1 MSHISEQVFTAK
13 CKHVAPELAVG
24 TFKID
29 QLVLGRCGT
38 LPPTRTCDKTDAWG
52 QLTHTHTHV
61 NNLVQLCHEYVCIV
75 RATGVAMTTMANPTM
90 KTQTADTLL
99 V

>member
-13 CKHVAPELAVG
+13 CKHVAPVLAVG
-24 TFKID
+24 IFKID

-52 QLTHTHTHV
+52 QLTHTHTRQQFSTV
-61 NNLVQLCHEYVCIV
+61 VPRVCMYRAGYWRRYDNNGEPHNEDPD
-75 RATGVAMTTMANPTM
+75 R
-90 KTQTADTLL
+90 
-99 V
+99 